1 MTTITGVTF
10 PVPKSYM
17 SRFFSKGKTA
27 FIKPATCFK
36 EIKPGMKL
44 IFYQSHEDTGYVGEA
59 IIQSID
65 LSEDPLALYQKHGDA
80 LFLTREELNIYVTG
94 QDRWAGVRVRGEPK
108 KKRPWM
114 VLTLKQIIRY
124 SSVVKPDRFV
134 PVGGQY
140 IRE

>member
-10 PVPKSYM
+10 PIPKSYM
-17 SRFFSKGKTA
+17 SRFLTGAKTV

-44 IFYQSHEDTGYVGEA
+44 VFYQSHEDTGYVGEA
-59 IIQSID
+59 IIESIEF
-65 LSEDPLALYQKHGDA
+65 SEDPLALFHKFGDA
-80 LFLTREELNIYVTG
+80 LFLTKDELNTYVTG
-94 QDRWAGVRVRGEPK
+94 QDRWTGVRVRGEPK
-108 KKRPWM
+108 KKRIWM
-114 VLTLKQIIRY
+114 ALALRKITRY
-124 SSVVKPDRFV
+124 PSVIKPDRFV